1 MSLMDDMLTAA
12 RGAASAFAYTAGI
25 ILGIR
30 SSHER
35 EESSLI
41 NLKEIGFL
49 ELVSFGFT
57 RPYPVIVQMADANT
71 IGCMVAEAAYYRA
84 NRRGFAPGQELYDWL
99 EAEQE
104 ILARFG
110 ELSAE

>member
-1 MSLMDDMLTAA
+1 MSLMDDMLSAA
-12 RGAASAFAYTAGI
+12 REAASIFAYTVGI

-30 SSHER
+30 STHER
-35 EESSLI
+35 EESSLL
-41 NLKEIGFL
+41 NLKEIGFI
-49 ELVSFGFT
+49 ELVRFGIT
-57 RPYPVIVQMADANT
+57 RPFPVVQMTDAYT
-71 IGCMVAEAAYYRA
+71 IGRMVAEAAYYRA

-104 ILARFG
+104 ILAHFG